1 MKKYLTLLLA
11 ISILSGCSAA
21 AQEDSTKETKADV
34 TVKAVEKPKTHNIN
48 VPNPQVTDDSTLYKV
63 GDTVT
68 DRKGELTLKAVKEV
82 NKHFTLGGIQYA
94 VKDIKLMHYVPDY
107 SMIDFFHPY
116 THEEEFDFVK
126 VGIEIENTS
135 KESYHFAP
143 VALMKVNESIH
154 KTWEDDFYLEE
165 LNGEIAA
172 GQLKTGNVGF
182 IVDELDGL
190 SEVEIISGD
199 LVGDDKKKKASP
211 VRLVIP
217 ITE

>member
-11 ISILSGCSAA
+11 ISFLSGCSAA
-21 AQEDSTKETKADV
+21 AQEESIKETKADGAI
-34 TVKAVEKPKTHNIN
+34 KAVDEPKTPSIH
-48 VPNPQVTDDSTLYKV
+48 VPNPQVTDDSTLKKA

-82 NKHFTLGGIQYA
+82 NKHSTIGGIQYTI
-94 VKDIKLMHYVPDY
+94 KDIKLLHYVPDY

-126 VGIEIENTS
+126 MAIEIENTS
-135 KESYHFAP
+135 KETYHFAP
-143 VALMKVNESIH
+143 VALMKVNGSIH

-172 GQLKTGNVGF
+172 GQMKKGNVGF

-190 SEVEIISGD
+190 SEIEILSGD
-199 LVGDDKKKKASP
+199 LVGADKKKKASP
-211 VRLVIP
+211 VRLTIP
-217 ITE
+217 IN

>member
-21 AQEDSTKETKADV
+21 APEDSTKETKAAGA
-34 TVKAVEKPKTHNIN
+34 VKAVDEPKTHNIY
-48 VPNPQVTDDSTLYKV
+48 VPNPQVTDDSTLKKA

-82 NKHFTLGGIQYA
+82 NKHLTLGGIQYTI
-94 VKDIKLMHYVPDY
+94 KDIKLLHYVPDY

-126 VGIEIENTS
+126 MGIEIENTS
-135 KESYHFAP
+135 KENYHFAP
-143 VALMKVNESIH
+143 VALMKVNGSIH

-172 GQLKTGNVGF
+172 GQMKKGNVGF

-190 SEVEIISGD
+190 SEVEILSGD
-199 LVGDDKKKKASP
+199 LVSDDKKKKASP
-211 VRLVIP
+211 VRLAIP
-217 ITE
+217 FN

>member
-21 AQEDSTKETKADV
+21 AQEESTKETKADV
-34 TVKAVEKPKTHNIN
+34 MVKAVDEPKTNN
-48 VPNPQVTDDSTLYKV
+48 LYVPNPQVTDDSTLKKI

-68 DRKGELTLKAVKEV
+68 DRKGELTLKAVKAV
-82 NKHFTLGGIQYA
+82 NKHLTLGGIQYA
-94 VKDIKLMHYVPDY
+94 IKDIKLLHYVPDY

-116 THEEEFDFVK
+116 THKEEFDFIK

-135 KESYHFAP
+135 KENYHFAP
-143 VALMKVNESIH
+143 VALMKVNGSIH

-172 GQLKTGNVGF
+172 GQLKKGNVGF

-199 LVGDDKKKKASP
+199 LVDCDKKKKARP
-211 VRLVIP
+211 IRLAIP
-217 ITE
+217 IN

>member
-11 ISILSGCSAA
+11 ISILSGCSAT
-21 AQEDSTKETKADV
+21 AQEESTKETKTDGA
-34 TVKAVEKPKTHNIN
+34 VKAVDEPKTSNIN
-48 VPNPQVTDDSTLYKV
+48 VPNPQVTDDSTLKKV

-82 NKHFTLGGIQYA
+82 NKHLTLGGIQYTIN
-94 VKDIKLMHYVPDY
+94 DIKLLHYVPDY

-126 VGIEIENTS
+126 IGIKIENTS
-135 KESYHFAP
+135 KVNYHFAP
-143 VALMKVNESIH
+143 VALMKVNGSIH

-172 GQLKTGNVGF
+172 GQLKKGNVGF

-190 SEVEIISGD
+190 IQVEILSGD
-199 LVGDDKKKKASP
+199 LVGEDKKKKASP
-211 VRLVIP
+211 VRLAIP
-217 ITE
+217 IN

>member
-1 MKKYLTLLLA
+1 MEKYLSFLLA

-21 AQEDSTKETKADV
+21 AQEDPAKGSKADGA
-34 TVKAVEKPKTHNIN
+34 VKASEEPKIPNKY
-48 VPNPQVTDDSTLYKV
+48 VPNPQVTDDSTLKKA

-68 DRKGELTLKAVKEV
+68 DRKGELTLKAIKKV
-82 NKHFTLGGIQYA
+82 NKHFTLEGIQYTIN
-94 VKDIKLMHYVPDY
+94 DIKLIHYVPDY

-126 VGIEIENTS
+126 MGIEIENTS
-135 KESYHFAP
+135 KENYHFAP
-143 VALMKVNESIH
+143 VALMKVNGSIH

-172 GQLKTGNVGF
+172 GQMKKGSVGF

-190 SEVEIISGD
+190 SEIEILSGD
-199 LVGDDKKKKASP
+199 LVGADKKKKASP
-211 VRLVIP
+211 VRLTIP
-217 ITE
+217 IN